1 MKLETTVLDKAL
13 EWLIP
18 QIGTKK
24 TMIINDEGGEIDLI
38 SALCVWCLRLRFNL
52 IEHDR
57 DGINSM
63 DYPGW
68 FGYQQVASHNLYRT
82 VKEMAK
88 LFVQAGGRVPN
99 YGNRDHRDIS
109 RWTYKRIFGPDLFH
123 PVHFNIIELWQA
135 VQEDFSDIIDKLQDE
150 EMDETDYDFIA
161 FEMNNATLSN
171 TLKEWS

>member
-1 MKLETTVLDKAL
+1 MKLETAVLDKAL

-18 QIGTKK
+18 RIGTKK

-52 IEHDR
+52 VEHNR
-57 DGINSM
+57 DGIDSM

-68 FGYQQVASHNLYRT
+68 FGYQQAVSHSLYRT

-99 YGNRDHRDIS
+99 YGSRDHRDIS
-109 RWTYKRIFGPDLFH
+109 KWTYKRIFGPDIFQ
-123 PVHFNIIELWQA
+123 PIHFNVIELWQA
-135 VQEDFSDIIDKLQDE
+135 VQEEFGDITSKLQDE
-150 EMDETDYDFIA
+150 EMETADEDFIA
-161 FEMNNATLSN
+161 FEINNTILRN
-171 TLKEWS
+171 IIKEW